1 MGGLVKMRS
10 APMKDTLAQQ
20 AYHQLRDRLRTGKL
34 PPGTRLVNR
43 TLAAELGISF
53 TPVREAISRLS
64 SEGLVEHV
72 PGAGAFVKRISRR
85 DLAQLYDL
93 RATLEPYAA
102 AEAARHISAVEL
114 EELQGACAAFEPL
127 VNELRSELPVAL
139 RGTHRALHGTHREAW
154 LRAEERFHRLLIAAA
169 RNPWLTKMVDELR
182 LVSLVFSSQLAVED
196 LLTLEVAE
204 RTWGD
209 HEGLLGMLAKRDA
222 TAAEDWMRTHVIQ
235 GRAHVL
241 ALFSNDA
248 P

>member
-1 MGGLVKMRS
+1 
-10 APMKDTLAQQ
+10 MKDTLAQQ

-139 RGTHRALHGTHREAW
+139 RDTHREAW
-154 LRAEERFHRLLIAAA
+154 LLAEERFHRLLIAAA

-196 LLTLEVAE
+196 LLSLEVAE

-209 HEGLLGMLAKRDA
+209 HEGLLEMLAKRDA